1 MNVRCQFSCLMLVLL
16 SVAQCTEGGSFQ
28 SFKRQHINDNKT
40 DMDES
45 ECATVMMERKIKCNN
60 KYKKINTF
68 ILCPAEEVRVVC
80 HSPNLI
86 EKRIYLNKTSS
97 TYDSEEEFN
106 IVVCKQ
112 QQTKPK
118 LLYNGTKEIARIR
131 ISCRDGLP
139 VHFEKHLL
147 GGAVEPPLP

>member
-1 MNVRCQFSCLMLVLL
+1 MFPFSCLMLVLL
-16 SVAQCTEGGSFQ
+16 SAAQYTEGGSFQ
-28 SFKRQHINDNKT
+28 SFKRNHIIDDKT
-40 DMDES
+40 GLDES
-45 ECATVMMERKIKCNN
+45 KCVTVMMERKIKCNN

-68 ILCPAEEVRVVC
+68 ILSPAEEVRVVC

-97 TYDSEEEFN
+97 TYDSEDEFN
-106 IVVCKQ
+106 IVVCKR

-131 ISCRDGLP
+131 ISCINGLP
-139 VHFEKHLL
+139 VHFEKHLCDD
-147 GGAVEPPLP
+147 